1 MVKRLNGPKS
11 SVGKLTG
18 AYAPGDRQLRGA
30 QILNQQPL
38 SPDQLHQLSN
48 DELLQVSLEPRVSL
62 GRKQILD
69 LY

>member
-1 MVKRLNGPKS
+1 MKRLNGPKS

-38 SPDQLHQLSN
+38 SPDQLSN
-48 DELLQVSLEPRVSL
+48 DELLQVSLETRVNL

>member
-38 SPDQLHQLSN
+38 SPDQLSN
-48 DELLQVSLEPRVSL
+48 DELLQVSLETRVNL